1 MAQFKNADYKIE
13 IMSEK
18 TLGTKKLTTV
28 RIVRKNKKMITPDR
42 LRGIYDHVSAGLER
56 KFQNKQ
62 PQTIVRGMSAKQMFS
77 LKAFDDADINL
88 QSVDEYFDGRV
99 REKNDVK
106 FASFFYVDI
115 ILKRNL

>member
-1 MAQFKNADYKIE
+1 MAQFKNADYNIE

-18 TLGTKKLTTV
+18 VLGRKKLTTV
-28 RIVRKNKKMITPDR
+28 RIVRKNNKMITPDK
-42 LRGIYDHVSAGLER
+42 LRGIYNHVSTGLEQ
-56 KFQNKQ
+56 KFQDKQ
-62 PQTIVRGMSAKQMFS
+62 PQTIVRGMTAKQIFS

-88 QSVDEYFDGRV
+88 QSIDDYLDGRV
-99 REKNDVK
+99 REKNDAK